1 MLVYKNSVDRP
12 GLFDLK
18 GKAKWDAWE
27 SRKGQD
33 LLLLIFDGL
42 LISQK
47 ALWKY
52 QPTSDTHKYWRIS
65 GNTQYTIIT
74 IINPNQW
81 LCIFD
86 M

>member
-47 ALWKY
+47 AL
-52 QPTSDTHKYWRIS
+52 
-65 GNTQYTIIT
+65 
-74 IINPNQW
+74 
-81 LCIFD
+81 
-86 M
+86 